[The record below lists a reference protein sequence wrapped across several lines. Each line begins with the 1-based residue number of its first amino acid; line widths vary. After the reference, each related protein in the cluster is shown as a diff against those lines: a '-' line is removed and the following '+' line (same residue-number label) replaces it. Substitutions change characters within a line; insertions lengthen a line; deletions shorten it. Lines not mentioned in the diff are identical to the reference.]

1 MLGVES
7 MSITNLVGLRARG
20 RAGPYGCGAAVL
32 ACVVLGAGR
41 ALAADGGAAPS
52 EALFLAQI
60 VVLMLSGRLLGEAM
74 LRIGQPAVM
83 GQLLAGVILGPSLFG
98 LVWPD
103 LQHALFPNT
112 PAQKSML
119 DAISQFGILLLLLL
133 TGMETDLK
141 LVRKV
146 GAAAISVSLTGVA
159 VPFACGVALGEFLP
173 DSLLPRPDQRLL
185 TSLFLGTALSIS
197 SIKIVAAIV
206 RDMKFTRRN
215 LGQVIVASAILE
227 DSIGWIIIAITFSLA
242 QAGAIDI
249 LSVAKSVLGATAFIA
264 VSLTLGRRVVF
275 WLIRWANDSFE
286 SEFAVITMI
295 LGVMGLMALTTHA
308 IGVHTV
314 LGAFVSGI
322 LIGESP
328 ILTRHIDQQ
337 LRGLIMA
344 FFMPVFFGAAGLSAD
359 LTILTSTT
367 LLLMTLGLIAIASV
381 GKFAGAFIGG
391 EIGGLSRAESLA
403 IACGMNARGS
413 TEVIVASIGLA
424 MGALSQNLFTMIVA
438 MAITTTMAMP
448 PMLRWA
454 LARVPLGK
462 AEKERLERE
471 EIEAKGF
478 VPNLE
483 RLLLAVDH
491 GPNGK
496 FASRLAGLLAG
507 QRGIPITVLPLAA
520 DAGRGPRKES
530 SKETKSEAKSETKS
544 ETKSDTKTDTKSDAK
559 KTPQKNG
566 ARNGDQAPPTG
577 AEAAKET
584 VKAAAEDTRKAQ
596 PKEDE
601 PAPVDVTVRIFDVAA
616 TEAVAEEAEKG
627 YDLMFVGLENPRT
640 KGGAFHKEIDRIAA
654 AFQGPLAIVAAQGTH
669 LKQPEQSPLNIL
681 VPVNGTEVSRRAA
694 ELAIA
699 MARAFEAPITAL
711 YVSGAKRDARG
722 RRGGGTRER
731 AQEQAILK
739 EIVVLA
745 DQYDQEVATRV
756 RADQS
761 PDEAV
766 LTEAKRE
773 GHNLIIMG
781 VSRRPGDSLFF
792 GETAAGIFEKSPISV
807 VLLSS

>member
-1 MLGVES
+1 
-7 MSITNLVGLRARG
+7 MSISNPVGLRARE
-20 RAGPYGCGAAVL
+20 RAGSYACGAAVL
-32 ACVVLGAGR
+32 LFGVFGAGC
-41 ALAADGGAAPS
+41 ALAAEGGAGPS

-83 GQLLAGVILGPSLFG
+83 GQLLAGVILGPSLLG
-98 LVWPD
+98 LIWPD
-103 LQHALFPNT
+103 LQHALFPNS

-146 GAAAISVSLTGVA
+146 GAAAISLSLTGVA

-173 DSLLPRPDQRLL
+173 ESLLPRPDQRLL

-227 DSIGWIIIAITFSLA
+227 DSIGWIIIAITFGLA
-242 QAGAIDI
+242 QAGTIDI
-249 LSVAKSVLGATAFIA
+249 LNVAKSVIGAAAFMA
-264 VSLTLGRRVVF
+264 VSLTVGRRVVF
-275 WLIRWANDSFE
+275 WLIRWANDSFA

-295 LGVMGLMALTTHA
+295 LGIMGLMALTTHA

-344 FFMPVFFGAAGLSAD
+344 FFMPVFFGVAGLSAD

-381 GKFAGAFIGG
+381 GKFAGAFLGG
-391 EIGGLSRAESLA
+391 KIGGLNFREALA
-403 IACGMNARGS
+403 LACGMNARGS
-413 TEVIVASIGLA
+413 TEVIVATIGLS
-424 MGALSQNLFTMIVA
+424 MGALSQTLFTMIVA

-454 LARVPLGK
+454 LARVPLRK

-471 EIEAKGF
+471 ELEQKGF

-491 GPNGK
+491 SPNGK

-520 DAGRGPRKES
+520 ETGKGSKKES
-530 SKETKSEAKSETKS
+530 SREAKSEVKSETKS
-544 ETKSDTKTDTKSDAK
+544 ETKSDAK
-559 KTPQKNG
+559 KSAEKSSL
-566 ARNGDQAPPTG
+566 RNGDKEAPAG
-577 AEAAKET
+577 ADETKET

-596 PKEDE
+596 PKEEE

-616 TEAVAEEAEKG
+616 TEAVAEEAKKG

-640 KGGAFHKEIDRIAA
+640 KTGAFHKEIDRIAA
-654 AFQGPLAIVAAQGTH
+654 AFPGPLAVVAAQGIH
-669 LKQPEQSPLNIL
+669 LKQPEQGPLNIL

-699 MARAFEAPITAL
+699 AAHAFEAPITAL

-722 RRGGGTRER
+722 RRGGGSRER

-739 EIVVLA
+739 EIVQLA
-745 DQYDQEVATRV
+745 EQYDQQVATRV

-766 LTEAKRE
+766 LTEAKRD

-807 VLLSS
+807 VLVSS

>member
-1 MLGVES
+1 
-7 MSITNLVGLRARG
+7 MSISNSVGLRARG
-20 RAGPYGCGAAVL
+20 RARSYACGVAVL
-32 ACVVLGAGR
+32 LFGVLGTGC
-41 ALAADGGAAPS
+41 ALAAEGGAGPS
-52 EALFLAQI
+52 EALFLSQI

-83 GQLLAGVILGPSLFG
+83 GQLLAGVILGPSLLG

-103 LQHALFPNT
+103 LQHALFPSSPT
-112 PAQKSML
+112 QKSML

-173 DSLLPRPDQRLL
+173 ESLLPRPDQRLL

-227 DSIGWIIIAITFSLA
+227 DSIGWIIIAITFGLA
-242 QAGAIDI
+242 QAGTIDV
-249 LSVAKSVLGATAFIA
+249 LNVAKSVLGAAAFMA
-264 VSLTLGRRVVF
+264 VSLTVGRRMVF
-275 WLIRWANDSFE
+275 WLIRWANDSFA

-295 LGVMGLMALTTHA
+295 LGIMGVMALTTHA

-344 FFMPVFFGAAGLSAD
+344 FFMPVFFGVAGLSAD

-367 LLLMTLGLIAIASV
+367 LLLMTLGLIAIASI

-391 EIGGLSRAESLA
+391 EIGGLSKAESLA

-462 AEKERLERE
+462 AEKERLDRE
-471 EIEAKGF
+471 EIEARGF

-491 GPNGK
+491 SPNGK

-520 DAGRGPRKES
+520 ETDKEPRKD
-530 SKETKSEAKSETKS
+530 SKKEAKSESKS
-544 ETKSDTKTDTKSDAK
+544 ESKDDSKKSAEKSSL
-559 KTPQKNG
+559 
-566 ARNGDQAPPTG
+566 RNGDKEAPAG
-577 AEAAKET
+577 ADETTET
-584 VKAAAEDTRKAQ
+584 VKAAAEDIRKAQ

-616 TEAVAEEAEKG
+616 TEAVAAEAKKG

-640 KGGAFHKEIDRIAA
+640 RTGAFHKEIDRIAA
-654 AFQGPLAIVAAQGTH
+654 AFPGPLAIVAAQGIH
-669 LKQPEQSPLNIL
+669 LKRSEQGPLNIL

-699 MARAFEAPITAL
+699 VAHALEARITAL

-722 RRGGGTRER
+722 RRGGGSRER

-739 EIVVLA
+739 EIVLLA
-745 DQYDQEVATRV
+745 EQYDHAVATRV

-766 LTEAKRE
+766 LTEAKRD
-773 GHNLIIMG
+773 GHNLIVMG

-807 VLLSS
+807 VLVSS

>member
-1 MLGVES
+1 
-7 MSITNLVGLRARG
+7 MSISNSVGLRARG
-20 RAGPYGCGAAVL
+20 RARSYACGVAVL
-32 ACVVLGAGR
+32 LFGVLGTGC
-41 ALAADGGAAPS
+41 ALAAEGGVGPS
-52 EALFLAQI
+52 EALFLSQI

-83 GQLLAGVILGPSLFG
+83 GQLLAGVILGPSLLG

-103 LQHALFPNT
+103 LQHALFPSSPT
-112 PAQKSML
+112 QKSML
-119 DAISQFGILLLLLL
+119 DAVSQFGILLLLLL

-173 DSLLPRPDQRLL
+173 ESLLPRPDQRLL

-227 DSIGWIIIAITFSLA
+227 DSIGWIIIAITFGLA
-242 QAGAIDI
+242 QAGTIDV
-249 LSVAKSVLGATAFIA
+249 LNVAKSVLGAAAFMA
-264 VSLTLGRRVVF
+264 VSLTVGRRLVF
-275 WLIRWANDSFE
+275 WLIRWANDSFA
-286 SEFAVITMI
+286 SEFAVTTMI
-295 LGVMGLMALTTHA
+295 LGIMGVMALTTHA

-391 EIGGLSRAESLA
+391 EIGGLSKAESLA

-462 AEKERLERE
+462 AEKERLDRE
-471 EIEAKGF
+471 EIEARGF

-491 GPNGK
+491 SPNGK

-520 DAGRGPRKES
+520 ETDKEPRKD
-530 SKETKSEAKSETKS
+530 SKKEAKSESKS
-544 ETKSDTKTDTKSDAK
+544 ESKDDSKKSAEKSSL
-559 KTPQKNG
+559 
-566 ARNGDQAPPTG
+566 RNGDKEAPAG
-577 AEAAKET
+577 ADETTET
-584 VKAAAEDTRKAQ
+584 VKAAAEDIRKAQ

-616 TEAVAEEAEKG
+616 TEAVAEEAKKG

-640 KGGAFHKEIDRIAA
+640 RTGAFHKEIDRIAA
-654 AFQGPLAIVAAQGTH
+654 AFPGPLAIVAAQGIH
-669 LKQPEQSPLNIL
+669 LKRSEQGPLNIL

-699 MARAFEAPITAL
+699 VAHALEARITAL

-722 RRGGGTRER
+722 RRGGGSRER

-739 EIVVLA
+739 EIVLLA
-745 DQYDQEVATRV
+745 EQYDQAVATRV

-766 LTEAKRE
+766 LTEAKRD
-773 GHNLIIMG
+773 GHNLIVMG

-807 VLLSS
+807 VLVSS

>member
-1 MLGVES
+1 
-7 MSITNLVGLRARG
+7 
-20 RAGPYGCGAAVL
+20 
-32 ACVVLGAGR
+32 
-41 ALAADGGAAPS
+41 
-52 EALFLAQI
+52 
-60 VVLMLSGRLLGEAM
+60 MLSGRLLGEAM

-83 GQLLAGVILGPSLFG
+83 GQLLAGVILGPSLLG

-103 LQHALFPNT
+103 LQHALFPSSPT
-112 PAQKSML
+112 QKSML

-146 GAAAISVSLTGVA
+146 RAAAISVSLTGVA

-173 DSLLPRPDQRLL
+173 ESLLPRPDQRLL

-227 DSIGWIIIAITFSLA
+227 DSIGWIIIAITFGLA
-242 QAGAIDI
+242 QAGTIDV
-249 LSVAKSVLGATAFIA
+249 LNVAKSVLGAAAFMA
-264 VSLTLGRRVVF
+264 VSLTVGRRVVF
-275 WLIRWANDSFE
+275 WLIRWANDSFA

-295 LGVMGLMALTTHA
+295 LGIMGVMALTTHA

-344 FFMPVFFGAAGLSAD
+344 FFMPVFFGVAGLSAD

-367 LLLMTLGLIAIASV
+367 LLLMTLGLIAIASI

-391 EIGGLSRAESLA
+391 EIGGLSKAESLA

-462 AEKERLERE
+462 DEKERLERE

-491 GPNGK
+491 SPNGK

-520 DAGRGPRKES
+520 ETDKEPRKD
-530 SKETKSEAKSETKS
+530 SKKEAKSESKS
-544 ETKSDTKTDTKSDAK
+544 ESKDDSKKSAEKSSL
-559 KTPQKNG
+559 
-566 ARNGDQAPPTG
+566 RNGDKEAPAG
-577 AEAAKET
+577 ADETTET

-616 TEAVAEEAEKG
+616 TEAVAAEAKKG

-640 KGGAFHKEIDRIAA
+640 RTGAFHKEIDRIAA
-654 AFQGPLAIVAAQGTH
+654 AFPGPLAIVAAQGIH
-669 LKQPEQSPLNIL
+669 LKRSEQGPLNIL

-699 MARAFEAPITAL
+699 VAHALEARITAL

-722 RRGGGTRER
+722 RRGGGSRER

-739 EIVVLA
+739 EIVQLA
-745 DQYDQEVATRV
+745 EQYDQQVATRV

-766 LTEAKRE
+766 LTEAKRD

-807 VLLSS
+807 VLVSS

>member
-1 MLGVES
+1 
-7 MSITNLVGLRARG
+7 MSISNPVGLRARG
-20 RAGPYGCGAAVL
+20 RGSAGSYACGAAVL
-32 ACVVLGAGR
+32 LFGVFGAGC
-41 ALAADGGAAPS
+41 ALAAEGGAGPS
-52 EALFLAQI
+52 EALFLTQI

-83 GQLLAGVILGPSLFG
+83 GQLLAGVILGPSLLG

-103 LQHALFPNT
+103 LQHALFPSSPT
-112 PAQKSML
+112 QKSML

-173 DSLLPRPDQRLL
+173 ESLLPRPDQRLL

-227 DSIGWIIIAITFSLA
+227 DSIGWIIIAITFGLA
-242 QAGAIDI
+242 QAGTIDV
-249 LSVAKSVLGATAFIA
+249 LNVAKSVIGAAAFMA
-264 VSLTLGRRVVF
+264 VSLTVGRRVVF
-275 WLIRWANDSFE
+275 WLIRWANDSFA

-295 LGVMGLMALTTHA
+295 LGIMGVMALTTHA

-391 EIGGLSRAESLA
+391 EIGGLSKAESLA

-462 AEKERLERE
+462 DEKERLDRE
-471 EIEAKGF
+471 EMETKGF

-491 GPNGK
+491 SPNGR

-507 QRGIPITVLPLAA
+507 RRGIPITVLPLAA
-520 DAGRGPRKES
+520 ETGNKARSES
-530 SKETKSEAKSETKS
+530 KG
-544 ETKSDTKTDTKSDAK
+544 ETKSDSEKPA
-559 KTPQKNG
+559 QKRG
-566 ARNGDQAPPTG
+566 LSNGDKEAPAGGDET
-577 AEAAKET
+577 KET

-616 TEAVAEEAEKG
+616 TEAVAQEAAKG
-627 YDLMFVGLENPRT
+627 YDLMFVGVENPRT
-640 KGGAFHKEIDRIAA
+640 KTGAFHKEIDRIAA
-654 AFQGPLAIVAAQGTH
+654 AFKGPLAIVAAQDIH
-669 LKQPEQSPLNIL
+669 LKQPEQGPLNIL

-699 MARAFEAPITAL
+699 VAHAFEAPITAL
-711 YVSGAKRDARG
+711 YVSAAKRDARG
-722 RRGGGTRER
+722 RHGGTRER
-731 AQEQAILK
+731 AREQAILK
-739 EIVVLA
+739 EIVQLA
-745 DQYDQEVATRV
+745 EQYDQQVATRV

-766 LTEAKRE
+766 LTEAKRD

-792 GETAAGIFEKSPISV
+792 GDTAAGIFEKSPISV
-807 VLLSS
+807 VLVSS